1 MLNLLNFEKR
11 VKFAAVLILP
21 NRFIAV
27 AAAALPLLPLAQ
39 KPGIC
44 HRHIV

>member
-1 MLNLLNFEKR
+1 MLNLLNFEKQ
-11 VKFAAVLILP
+11 VKFAATLP
-21 NRFIAV
+21 LSNRFFAV